1 MPDSEDR
8 EFIREKIMNKAA
20 GRRYRIWKVCRLAA
34 SAVLF
39 GLVAALFFVL
49 GVKYLEPRFLPQE
62 TQPTESIHMG
72 RDPEESHTE
81 GDTSLEGMT
90 EPDSAKESDSS
101 TETGPGGE
109 SDSSEGT
116 GSGEGPNG
124 TNGEGT
130 GGESK
135 SPEGTGGQ
143 TASGEGINGE
153 SSGGGEP
160 DSTETPQTSPEEF
173 LRQLAAQEASLAIRE
188 ELKEQETYLAS
199 GWYRLVSSTMKVINK
214 GLVTISSVTQD
225 TDWFHNP
232 VSSANQSSGAVI
244 VTTDA
249 EVLILTDYG
258 TIQDAEALTVTFAS
272 GKTVEARVKKA
283 DSITGIAIVSV
294 SRGAVP
300 DDVFDNIVPLVLGN
314 SYQVTG
320 GMPVVA
326 AGCPSG
332 HPGSVTAGMISLVQR
347 NAQGADTA
355 FQLLYSD
362 IRMAETGG
370 GFLFNMTGEIVG
382 ILTGYGEET
391 PDFPIA
397 IGISGLKGIIEK
409 LSSGIDAAYL
419 GIQGQNATAE
429 IAEEYGMPAG
439 IYVTRVV
446 VDSPAYL
453 AGLRVGDVI
462 VSGAGSDLM
471 TMQSLQRLLENYS
484 TGDVISLTAYRGG
497 QDEYVEMEF
506 DVTLGTR

>member
-62 TQPTESIHMG
+62 TQPTESFHMG

-81 GDTSLEGMT
+81 ADTSLEDLT
-90 EPDSAKESDSS
+90 EPDA
-101 TETGPGGE
+101 TGE
-109 SDSSEGT
+109 SGSLTGETTKET
-116 GSGEGPNG
+116 GSGESSGSESG
-124 TNGEGT
+124 VEGT
-130 GGESK
+130 TGETGGGES
-135 SPEGTGGQ
+135 
-143 TASGEGINGE
+143 ASGESTAPPGE
-153 SSGGGEP
+153 TQES
-160 DSTETPQTSPEEF
+160 SPEEL
-173 LRQLAAQEASLAIRE
+173 LRQLAAQEASLAVWE
-188 ELKEQETYLAS
+188 ELKEQEEYLAS
-199 GWYRLVSSTMKVINK
+199 GWYRLVSNTMKIINK

-258 TIQDAEALTVTFAS
+258 TIQDAEALTVTFVA

-283 DSITGIAIVSV
+283 DTITGIAIVSV

-300 DDVFDNIVPLVLGN
+300 DDVFENIVPLVLGN

-332 HPGSVTAGMISLVQR
+332 HPGSMTAGMISLVQR
-347 NAQGADTA
+347 NTQGTDTA

-362 IRMAETGG
+362 IRVAESGG
-370 GFLFNMTGEIVG
+370 GFLFNMSGEIVG
-382 ILTGYGEET
+382 ILADAYGDET
-391 PDFPIA
+391 TDFPVA

-462 VSGAGSDLM
+462 VSGVGSDLL

-484 TGDVISLTAYRGG
+484 TGDVITLTAYRGG